1 MPIQKKSILQKLTST
16 SFVTL
21 LTCPAN
27 SEIDIARL
35 NIANIAGV
43 SDSFELCVTRGG
55 TDFFE
60 QKGLIVPASA
70 SFKVEGPIILEP
82 GDTIRIK
89 AATANRLDVVGSY
102 LLKT

>member
-1 MPIQKKSILQKLTST
+1 MPKEKKNILQKLTST

-27 SEIDIARL
+27 TKIDVARL
-35 NIANIAGV
+35 NVANIAGV
-43 SDSFELCVTRGG
+43 ADSFELCITRSG

-60 QKGLIVPASA
+60 QKGLVVPSSA
-70 SFKVEGPIILEP
+70 SFKVEGPIILEA
-82 GDTIRIK
+82 GDTLRIK

-102 LLKT
+102 LLET